1 MVKVRSNVVVGEEHV
16 DVAVPSPARGSQM
29 IERHVAWLVHGERNR
44 MQMLRRTLSK
54 RQVLNKVAERGGGAD
69 SEAWGL
75 LSDVMDAVVMYVVQ
89 QHLRHDPW
97 DLLSELAYHF
107 EAMLEGSHGA
117 NPLVANVLH
126 ACIETI
132 DDALVERE
140 APEDR
145 DLPRRGGLS
154 ASFARSPFSTFF
166 ARWDGKRFSKDGGV
180 RWPTRKDDLGR
191 HR

>member
-29 IERHVAWLVHGERNR
+29 IERHVAWLVHGERDR

-54 RQVLNKVAERGGGAD
+54 RQVLNKVVARGRQTD

-107 EAMLEGSHGA
+107 EAMLEGNHGE

-140 APEDR
+140 APEER
-145 DLPRRGGLS
+145 TFPRRGPVAWMATSYLRQ
-154 ASFARSPFSTFF
+154 FRY
-166 ARWDGKRFSKDGGV
+166 RWDGKRFSKDGGV
-180 RWPTRKDDLGR
+180 RWPKRKDDLGR
-191 HR
+191 FR

>member
-1 MVKVRSNVVVGEEHV
+1 MLHRTHSQQHILNLL
-16 DVAVPSPARGSQM
+16 AARGG
-29 IERHVAWLVHGERNR
+29 R
-44 MQMLRRTLSK
+44 
-54 RQVLNKVAERGGGAD
+54 AD

-107 EAMLEGSHGA
+107 EAMLEGNHGEHT
-117 NPLVANVLH
+117 LVANVLH
-126 ACIETI
+126 TCIETI

-140 APEDR
+140 TPEDR

-180 RWPTRKDDLGR
+180 GWPERKDDLGR

>member
-1 MVKVRSNVVVGEEHV
+1 MAQLRSNDVVGEEHV

-29 IERHVAWLVHGERNR
+29 IEGHVAWLVQCERDR

-54 RQVLNKVAERGGGAD
+54 RQVLNKVIARGGRAD

-107 EAMLEGSHGA
+107 EAMLEGNHGG

-126 ACIETI
+126 TCIETI

-145 DLPRRGGLS
+145 DFPRRGGLN
-154 ASFARSPFSTFF
+154 AAVARSPFATFL

-180 RWPTRKDDLGR
+180 RWPRRKDDLGR

>member
-1 MVKVRSNVVVGEEHV
+1 MLHRTH
-16 DVAVPSPARGSQM
+16 SQQH
-29 IERHVAWLVHGERNR
+29 I
-44 MQMLRRTLSK
+44 
-54 RQVLNKVAERGGGAD
+54 LNQLAARGGGAD

-107 EAMLEGSHGA
+107 EAMLEGNHGE
-117 NPLVANVLH
+117 NPLVVNVLH

-180 RWPTRKDDLGR
+180 GWPERKDDLER

>member
-1 MVKVRSNVVVGEEHV
+1 MLHRTH
-16 DVAVPSPARGSQM
+16 SQQH
-29 IERHVAWLVHGERNR
+29 I
-44 MQMLRRTLSK
+44 
-54 RQVLNKVAERGGGAD
+54 LNLLAERGGRAD

-107 EAMLEGSHGA
+107 KAMLEGNHGA

-132 DDALVERE
+132 DDALVGRE
-140 APEDR
+140 APEER
-145 DLPRRGGLS
+145 KFPQRGPVGWLATS
-154 ASFARSPFSTFF
+154 YLHHFRH
-166 ARWDGKRFSKDGGV
+166 RWDGRRFSKDGGV
-180 RWPTRKDDLGR
+180 RWPTRKDDLER

>member
-75 LSDVMDAVVMYVVQ
+75 LSDVMDAVVRYVVQ
-89 QHLRHDPW
+89 QHLRYDPW

-107 EAMLEGSHGA
+107 EAMLEGNHGE
-117 NPLVANVLH
+117 NHLVANVLH
-126 ACIETI
+126 ACIEAI
-132 DDALVERE
+132 DDALVGRE

-145 DLPRRGGLS
+145 DLPRRGGLN

-166 ARWDGKRFSKDGGV
+166 ARWDGKRFNKDGGV
-180 RWPTRKDDLGR
+180 RWPTRKDDLER

>member
-1 MVKVRSNVVVGEEHV
+1 MLNRTHSQQHILNLL
-16 DVAVPSPARGSQM
+16 AARG
-29 IERHVAWLVHGERNR
+29 R
-44 MQMLRRTLSK
+44 
-54 RQVLNKVAERGGGAD
+54 GAD

-97 DLLSELAYHF
+97 DLLSELAYRL
-107 EAMLEGSHGA
+107 EAMLDGNHGEH
-117 NPLVANVLH
+117 PLVADVLH
-126 ACIETI
+126 ACIETL

-145 DLPRRGGLS
+145 DFPRRGGLN
-154 ASFARSPFSTFF
+154 AAVARSPFATFL

-180 RWPTRKDDLGR
+180 RWPRREDDLGR